1 MKAAPARLKRM
12 AIAIKTPEPSSRW
25 DADVSWNE
33 FWVNPFYGLTEKP
46 LALSGR
52 RKRTKKIASRRTH
65 AMTLQSNQEVCN
77 KT

>member
-46 LALSGR
+46 LALSIHP
-52 RKRTKKIASRRTH
+52 K
-65 AMTLQSNQEVCN
+65 N
-77 KT
+77 KGGWGMWRHFAPPHTPLSLIFG